1 MDEKQLIQIACG
13 QTGLLIFFLGQQ
25 LAIIRLLVFNEGQ
38 HAVPLISWAARL
50 QVLPGLSAGNTLQT
64 L

>member
-13 QTGLLIFFLGQQ
+13 QTGLLFFLGQQ

-38 HAVPLISWAARL
+38 HAVPLIRWAARL
-50 QVLPGLSAGNTLQT
+50 QVLPGPSAGNTLQT